1 MLRVFVDA
9 SVLFAAAYSATGAA
23 RDLLWLA
30 LEERVQL
37 LVSQDILTETERNIS
52 RKVPDKLNIY
62 KQIIRLLG
70 LEVVADP
77 SREAVQAAE
86 VYVAQKDAFVIAAA
100 IQSKADYLV
109 TYDRKHLIDPP
120 QVSAQSGLRII
131 TPDLIVQAIR
141 QDQGDEDQ
149 N

>member
-1 MLRVFVDA
+1 
-9 SVLFAAAYSATGAA
+9 
-23 RDLLWLA
+23 
-30 LEERVQL
+30 
-37 LVSQDILTETERNIS
+37 
-52 RKVPDKLNIY
+52 
-62 KQIIRLLG
+62 LG

>member
-62 KQIIRLLG
+62 
-70 LEVVADP
+70 
-77 SREAVQAAE
+77 
-86 VYVAQKDAFVIAAA
+86 
-100 IQSKADYLV
+100 
-109 TYDRKHLIDPP
+109 
-120 QVSAQSGLRII
+120 
-131 TPDLIVQAIR
+131 
-141 QDQGDEDQ
+141 
-149 N
+149 